1 MIRITEL
8 ALPLDYTPEALR
20 AAIVRRL
27 KIRDDDL
34 LEWTLFKRSYD
45 ARKKH
50 TGILFIC
57 IVDVKVADEGRVLAR
72 FARDRQVGP
81 APDTSYHPVAKA
93 LATLTDLP
101 WHLTIAGDRLP
112 EVVAAVCPDL
122 WTRCERC
129 YGIGQVKVYTC
140 RYCNGEGCR
149 DCRGPEPCPR
159 WPPSSSS
166 PRTARRCPTPPYRS

>member
-93 LATLTDLP
+93 LATLNIASASPAPRRSTAAAASRVSP
-101 WHLTIAGDRLP
+101 WRPTIEYAS
-112 EVVAAVCPDL
+112 ASSASSA
-122 WTRCERC
+122 
-129 YGIGQVKVYTC
+129 
-140 RYCNGEGCR
+140 GCR
-149 DCRGPEPCPR
+149 GFTRRSCSA
-159 WPPSSSS
+159 SSI
-166 PRTARRCPTPPYRS
+166 AR